1 MKQEDIALFGVAL
14 PEDIEKAKWAGD
26 FVRAKRL
33 IRVRLEDSRVPA
45 FMKKR
50 LVMEQEVLDRLQT
63 EYTLTPRQGLDLIRR
78 KIPDFTMEEL
88 EHLMDTSAVD
98 WIYKE
103 GKPCLAA
110 RFFNTLTDVY
120 PDIAKRAGIP
130 TQDPETFFRMQ
141 EVERIRRQGS
151 SARRIRIRSTIT
163 IKKESFRPGR
173 VLVHLPIPKEQ
184 PNMTDIRILSV
195 QPTDT
200 ALIGSMDQGQRTV
213 SWNEDMSANHPFIVE
228 YEYVSRVVYRDLSQ
242 PFVPAEGKAYNE
254 GYTDADLELKAPHM
268 EATPTLRAL
277 KDELVRGKTSK
288 LEMAR
293 AFYDFCTTK
302 VVYSYMRD
310 YFELEEI
317 TDYVA
322 AGLKGDCG
330 VQALLF
336 ITLCRMAGIPAR
348 WQSGLY
354 VVPALLSDGRETKD
368 PGQAAQQAS
377 AGAHDWAMFY
387 IEPWGWLFADPSFGG
402 SAYRAGR
409 TDQWNFYFGNLDTL
423 RMAANSEFQAAL
435 VPDKNFTRNDPY
447 DNQLGE
453 IEYEDRG
460 LISKDRTVKN
470 QVLECRLLSSED

>member
-151 SARRIRIRSTIT
+151 SARRIRIRSTISRST
-163 IKKESFRPGR
+163 EENTRSI
-173 VLVHLPIPKEQ
+173 
-184 PNMTDIRILSV
+184 T
-195 QPTDT
+195 
-200 ALIGSMDQGQRTV
+200 GQ
-213 SWNEDMSANHPFIVE
+213 SCA
-228 YEYVSRVVYRDLSQ
+228 
-242 PFVPAEGKAYNE
+242 
-254 GYTDADLELKAPHM
+254 
-268 EATPTLRAL
+268 
-277 KDELVRGKTSK
+277 
-288 LEMAR
+288 
-293 AFYDFCTTK
+293 
-302 VVYSYMRD
+302 
-310 YFELEEI
+310 
-317 TDYVA
+317 
-322 AGLKGDCG
+322 
-330 VQALLF
+330 
-336 ITLCRMAGIPAR
+336 
-348 WQSGLY
+348 
-354 VVPALLSDGRETKD
+354 
-368 PGQAAQQAS
+368 
-377 AGAHDWAMFY
+377 
-387 IEPWGWLFADPSFGG
+387 
-402 SAYRAGR
+402 
-409 TDQWNFYFGNLDTL
+409 
-423 RMAANSEFQAAL
+423 
-435 VPDKNFTRNDPY
+435 
-447 DNQLGE
+447 
-453 IEYEDRG
+453 
-460 LISKDRTVKN
+460 
-470 QVLECRLLSSED
+470 